1 MTFLAIFKMN
11 FFSIITY
18 LNSSFWIH
26 WFLELT
32 LSKYLKLK
40 KLPGTMEPRPK
51 RYFRVSYFFFFKLRE
66 SNQFSSVQSLSRVW
80 LFATQWTAAFQA
92 SLPITNSRI
101 LLKLTSIESVMPYN
115 HLKFCHPLLLLT
127 SIFPSIMVFSNGSAL
142 HTRWPK
148 YWSFNFNISPSYEHS
163 GLISSRMN
171 WLDLL
176 AVQGTLKSLLQYHS
190 WKASILLPSALFAV
204 QLSYPYMTT
213 GKIIAFTR
221 WIYWD
226 KVTSLLFNMLSRLVI
241 IRSQQTVENCSRDG
255 NIRSPSLRP
264 EKSVCRSRSKS

>member
-80 LFATQWTAAFQA
+80 LFATQWTAARQA
-92 SLPITNSRI
+92 PLSFTLSRSLLRLMPTE
-101 LLKLTSIESVMPYN
+101 LVMPYDHFILSPASPPAFN
-115 HLKFCHPLLLLT
+115 LPRHQGQWVDSSHQVANVLELQLQHQSFQW
-127 SIFPSIMVFSNGSAL
+127 IFRVDFL
-142 HTRWPK
+142 
-148 YWSFNFNISPSYEHS
+148 
-163 GLISSRMN
+163 
-171 WLDLL
+171 
-176 AVQGTLKSLLQYHS
+176 
-190 WKASILLPSALFAV
+190 
-204 QLSYPYMTT
+204 
-213 GKIIAFTR
+213 
-221 WIYWD
+221 
-226 KVTSLLFNMLSRLVI
+226 
-241 IRSQQTVENCSRDG
+241 
-255 NIRSPSLRP
+255 
-264 EKSVCRSRSKS
+264 